1 MRELL
6 ASVVIVIAFGC
17 VVYVAAGFGPGVGI
31 AATLA
36 GLAGAAL
43 GLNAWMRRRDKGGE

>member
-6 ASVVIVIAFGC
+6 ASVAIVVLFGC
-17 VVYVAAGFGPGVGI
+17 LVYVAAGFGPAVGI

-43 GLNAWMRRRDKGGE
+43 GLNAWMRRRGGGE